1 LKIVAETIADHF
13 GGEIGPF
20 LAQGPVIFGSIAD
33 LLNEQFVRL
42 SPLEQT
48 VLCWLAIV
56 REPVTFNELLAV
68 LVAPPPHGQVL
79 EAIES
84 LSRRSLIERG
94 QRPASFTLQTVVLEY
109 VTAVVIEGTTH
120 EMLQHRL
127 QGLIQYGLEQAGAR
141 EYVRQTQVRL
151 LVAPIIA
158 SLQRAYRGRG
168 EVEESLLSLLDQLRE
183 RADSAQGYGPA
194 NLIALLRL
202 QRGHL
207 RGIDLSHLAI
217 RGAYLQGVEMQGA
230 SLAGSV
236 LRDTVLTEALDAT
249 WAVAISSSGQYWAA
263 GSWRGEVRVW
273 REGGQILHLVWQAHT
288 DNTFT
293 LAFSPDERT
302 LATGSWDGT
311 VKLWDLQSGA
321 LLWMSWHT
329 DFIYSVAFAPGGHT
343 LASGGNDALIR
354 LWDVPSGKHVQT
366 LASQGGAVDS
376 LAWSPDGC
384 LLAGGC
390 CDGRIQLWQV
400 QESQPAISAKTL
412 VGHTN
417 WVHAL
422 AFAPDGTQLASGSW
436 DSTVKLWD
444 VASGRVRQTL
454 TGHTER
460 VYSVAWSPD
469 GGTVASASFDKTIW
483 LWDVAQKRYRAALH
497 GHSGAVYHLAFTPE
511 SGRLLSGSEGVPIV
525 CTWSAEAQMGW

>member
-1 LKIVAETIADHF
+1 LDWGEALDVRTFYGREHELALLTRWIGQEHCRVVSVLGLGGIGKSALAVSVMYRLAAHFEVVIFRSLRDAPSCDVLLDDCLQVLSPQPLGIVPANLERRLSLLLENLRQVRALVVLDNLEALLEEGKVKGRFCPGYEDYGRLLRRVGEATHRSCLLLTSREKPAEVELRRLEGKDAPVRALRLGGLSTDACEQLFAEKGVVGTPQDRAHLAEVYAGNPLALKIVAETIADHF

-263 GSWRGEVRVW
+263 GSRRGE
-273 REGGQILHLVWQAHT
+273 
-288 DNTFT
+288 
-293 LAFSPDERT
+293 
-302 LATGSWDGT
+302 
-311 VKLWDLQSGA
+311 
-321 LLWMSWHT
+321 
-329 DFIYSVAFAPGGHT
+329 
-343 LASGGNDALIR
+343 
-354 LWDVPSGKHVQT
+354 
-366 LASQGGAVDS
+366 AV
-376 LAWSPDGC
+376 G
-384 LLAGGC
+384 
-390 CDGRIQLWQV
+390 
-400 QESQPAISAKTL
+400 
-412 VGHTN
+412 
-417 WVHAL
+417 
-422 AFAPDGTQLASGSW
+422 
-436 DSTVKLWD
+436 
-444 VASGRVRQTL
+444 
-454 TGHTER
+454 
-460 VYSVAWSPD
+460 
-469 GGTVASASFDKTIW
+469 
-483 LWDVAQKRYRAALH
+483 
-497 GHSGAVYHLAFTPE
+497 
-511 SGRLLSGSEGVPIV
+511 
-525 CTWSAEAQMGW
+525 SAEWCSALDELAY